1 MMKDKNIVVLLS
13 FFLGMFG
20 AHRFYLGQTKLGI
33 LYCVLSLVG
42 ISFLLQ
48 IIDFFVF
55 LFMDQKIFDLK
66 YNSKYVELQR
76 REEVDEWNEYDH
88 NRSHNRRSQQHR
100 ANDFRKN
107 PASQKRRSAPAP
119 QPDYN
124 KMNPYK
130 ASGIQRYKAY
140 EYEEAIEDFLK
151 VLETEPNDISVHFN
165 LACANSLL
173 EQKEEAYYH
182 LNRAIELGFKDYH
195 RIRNHD
201 ALAYLRLQPEYEA
214 LESRVMNPRKAPPKK
229 NAPIPETP
237 NLLEQI
243 KELGALRERGL
254 LTEEEFVAQ
263 KKKLLG

>member
-1 MMKDKNIVVLLS
+1 MMKDKNIAALLS
-13 FFLGMFG
+13 IFLGMFG
-20 AHRFYLGQTKLGI
+20 VHRFYLGQIKLGI

-42 ISFLLQ
+42 ISVLLM

-55 LFMDQKIFDLK
+55 LTMDKEVFDLK
-66 YNSKYVELQR
+66 YNRKFVELQHR
-76 REEVDEWNEYDH
+76 RDMDEADDYEY
-88 NRSHNRRSQQHR
+88 NRRRNRNTRNYQ
-100 ANDFRKN
+100 ANDFRQPPPRNRK
-107 PASQKRRSAPAP
+107 PTAPR
-119 QPDYN
+119 PDYN

-214 LESRVMNPRKAPPKK
+214 LESRVMNPRKATPKK
-229 NAPIPETP
+229 KDLLADPPD
-237 NLLEQI
+237 LLEQI
-243 KELGALRERGL
+243 KQLGALRERGL
-254 LTEEEFVAQ
+254 LTEEEFVLQ

>member
-1 MMKDKNIVVLLS
+1 MMKDKNIVVLLA

-20 AHRFYLGQTKLGI
+20 AHRFYLGQVKMGI
-33 LYCVLSLVG
+33 LYCVLSLTG
-42 ISFLLQ
+42 ISVLLS
-48 IIDFFVF
+48 IIDFFGF
-55 LFMDQKIFDLK
+55 LFMDRKVFDLK

-76 REEVDEWNEYDH
+76 REDLDEADNYEY
-88 NRSHNRRSQQHR
+88 NRQRNRRNRQYQ
-100 ANDFRKN
+100 ADDFRKA
-107 PASQKRRSAPAP
+107 PPRRNQRPTAPKP
-119 QPDYN
+119 NYN

-214 LESRVMNPRKAPPKK
+214 LESRVMNPQKSTRKKKDLLSNPPD
-229 NAPIPETP
+229 
-237 NLLEQI
+237 LLEQI
-243 KELGALRERGL
+243 KQLGALRERGL
-254 LTEEEFVAQ
+254 LTEEEFVIQ

>member
-1 MMKDKNIVVLLS
+1 MMKDKNIVVLFS

-33 LYCVLSLVG
+33 LYCILALTG
-42 ISFLLQ
+42 ISVLLQ

-55 LFMDQKIFDLK
+55 LFMDQKVFDLK

-76 REEVDEWNEYDH
+76 REEMDESDNYEY
-88 NRSHNRRSQQHR
+88 NRQSNRRSRQYQ
-100 ANDFRKN
+100 AEDFRRTT
-107 PASQKRRSAPAP
+107 AAPRNHRPVA
-119 QPDYN
+119 QRPDYN

-165 LACANSLL
+165 LSCANSLL

-182 LNRAIELGFKDYH
+182 LNRTIELGFKDYH

-214 LESRVMNPRKAPPKK
+214 LESRVMNPRKSAPKTK
-229 NAPIPETP
+229 DLLSDTP

-243 KELGALRERGL
+243 KQLGALRERGL

>member
-1 MMKDKNIVVLLS
+1 MMKDKNIVVLFS

-42 ISFLLQ
+42 ISVILQ
-48 IIDFFVF
+48 IIDFFTF
-55 LFMDQKIFDLK
+55 LFMDRKIFDLK
-66 YNSKYVELQR
+66 YNSKYVDLHR
-76 REEVDEWNEYDH
+76 REDLDEMDEYEY
-88 NRSHNRRSQQHR
+88 NRQRNRRSR
-100 ANDFRKN
+100 AYQADDFRKTTS
-107 PASQKRRSAPAP
+107 PPRHRRPTAQK
-119 QPDYN
+119 PDYN

-173 EQKEEAYYH
+173 EQKDEAYFH

-214 LESRVMNPRKAPPKK
+214 LESRVMNPRKASSKK
-229 NAPIPETP
+229 NDLLANPPD
-237 NLLEQI
+237 LLEQI
-243 KELGALRERGL
+243 KQLGALRERGL
-254 LTEEEFVAQ
+254 LTEEEFAAQ

>member
-1 MMKDKNIVVLLS
+1 MKDKNIVVLLS
-13 FFLGMFG
+13 LFLGAFG
-20 AHRFYLGQTKLGI
+20 AHRFYLGQIKMGI
-33 LYCVLSLVG
+33 LYCVLALVG
-42 ISFLLQ
+42 ISFFLGA
-48 IIDFFVF
+48 IDFFRF
-55 LFMDQKIFDLK
+55 LFMDRKVFDLK
-66 YNSKYVELQR
+66 YNSRYVELQKR
-76 REEVDEWNEYDH
+76 DDMIEEEEYEY
-88 NRSHNRRSQQHR
+88 NRQRNRRARQHP
-100 ANDFRKN
+100 ANDFRKA
-107 PASQKRRSAPAP
+107 PPRRNQRPTAPKP
-119 QPDYN
+119 NYN

-214 LESRVMNPRKAPPKK
+214 LESRVMNPQKPTRKKKDLLADPPD
-229 NAPIPETP
+229 
-237 NLLEQI
+237 LLEQI
-243 KELGALRERGL
+243 KQLGALRERGL
-254 LTEEEFVAQ
+254 LTEEEFVIQ

>member
-42 ISFLLQ
+42 ISVLLQ
-48 IIDFFVF
+48 IIDFFIF
-55 LFMDQKIFDLK
+55 LFMDRKIFDLK

-76 REEVDEWNEYDH
+76 REEMEEMEDYEY
-88 NRSHNRRSQQHR
+88 NRQKNRRSRQDQDK
-100 ANDFRKN
+100 DFRN
-107 PASQKRRSAPAP
+107 TATPRHRRPAAQR
-119 QPDYN
+119 PDYN

-130 ASGIQRYKAY
+130 ASGIQRYKSY

-173 EQKEEAYYH
+173 EQKEDAYYH

-214 LESRVMNPRKAPPKK
+214 LESRVMNPRKAAPKEK
-229 NAPIPETP
+229 DLLSDTP

-243 KELGALRERGL
+243 KQLGSLRERGL
-254 LTEEEFVAQ
+254 LTEEEFITQ

>member
-1 MMKDKNIVVLLS
+1 MMKDKNIVVILS

-42 ISFLLQ
+42 ISVLLQ

-55 LFMDQKIFDLK
+55 LFMDRKVFDLK
-66 YNSKYVELQR
+66 YNSKYVDLQR
-76 REEVDEWNEYDH
+76 REDMYEADDYEY
-88 NRSHNRRSQQHR
+88 NRQQRNRRSSQYQE
-100 ANDFRKN
+100 NDFRKTA
-107 PASQKRRSAPAP
+107 PRSRRAATPK
-119 QPDYN
+119 PDYN

-130 ASGIQRYKAY
+130 ASGIHRYKAY

-165 LACANSLL
+165 LSCANSLL

-214 LESRVMNPRKAPPKK
+214 LESRVMNPRKKAPEKK
-229 NAPIPETP
+229 DLLADTP
-237 NLLEQI
+237 DLLEQI
-243 KELGALRERGL
+243 KQLGSLRERGL
-254 LTEEEFVAQ
+254 LTEEEFTIQ

>member
-1 MMKDKNIVVLLS
+1 MKDKNIAALLAI
-13 FFLGMFG
+13 FLGMFG

-33 LYCVLSLVG
+33 LYCLLSVTG
-42 ISFLLQ
+42 ISVLLM

-55 LFMDQKIFDLK
+55 LNMEKEIFDLR
-66 YNSKYVELQR
+66 YNRKFVELQR
-76 REEVDEWNEYDH
+76 RSDLDEADKYEY
-88 NRSHNRRSQQHR
+88 NRFRKRQAMNNH
-100 ANDFRKN
+100 ANDFRN
-107 PASQKRRSAPAP
+107 TPSRRRPTPQKQDFS
-119 QPDYN
+119 

-140 EYEEAIEDFLK
+140 EYEEAIDDFLK

-165 LACANSLL
+165 LSCANSLL

-182 LNRAIELGFKDYH
+182 LNRAVDLGFKDYH

-214 LESRVMNPRKAPPKK
+214 LENRVMDPLKKASKKK
-229 NAPIPETP
+229 NVSTNPPD
-237 NLLEQI
+237 LLEQI

-254 LTEEEFVAQ
+254 LTEEEFVVQ

>member
-1 MMKDKNIVVLLS
+1 MKDKNIVVLFS

-33 LYCVLSLVG
+33 LYCVLSLTG
-42 ISFLLQ
+42 ISVLLGM
-48 IIDFFVF
+48 IDFFVF
-55 LFMDQKIFDLK
+55 LFMDRKVFDVK
-66 YNSKYVELQR
+66 YNSKYVDLQR
-76 REEVDEWNEYDH
+76 REDMDQRDEYEY
-88 NRSHNRRSQQHR
+88 NRQRNRRSRSYQ
-100 ANDFRKN
+100 ADDFRKTTTPN
-107 PASQKRRSAPAP
+107 RNRRPSNRK
-119 QPDYN
+119 PDYN

-214 LESRVMNPRKAPPKK
+214 LESRVMNPQKTAPKK
-229 NAPIPETP
+229 KDLLSNPPD
-237 NLLEQI
+237 LLEQI
-243 KELGALRERGL
+243 KQLGALRERGL

>member
-1 MMKDKNIVVLLS
+1 MKDKNIVVLFS

-20 AHRFYLGQTKLGI
+20 AHRFYLGQTKMGI
-33 LYCVLSLVG
+33 LYCVLSLLG

-55 LFMDQKIFDLK
+55 FFMDQKIFDLK

-76 REEVDEWNEYDH
+76 REGMDERGNYEY
-88 NRSHNRRSQQHR
+88 NRQQNRRSRQYQ
-100 ANDFRKN
+100 AEDFRKTATPRN
-107 PASQKRRSAPAP
+107 RPAP
-119 QPDYN
+119 SKRPDYSR
-124 KMNPYK
+124 MNPYK

-165 LACANSLL
+165 LSCANSLL

-214 LESRVMNPRKAPPKK
+214 LESRVMNPRKAAAPKK
-229 NAPIPETP
+229 KDLLSDTP

-243 KELGALRERGL
+243 KQLGALRERGL